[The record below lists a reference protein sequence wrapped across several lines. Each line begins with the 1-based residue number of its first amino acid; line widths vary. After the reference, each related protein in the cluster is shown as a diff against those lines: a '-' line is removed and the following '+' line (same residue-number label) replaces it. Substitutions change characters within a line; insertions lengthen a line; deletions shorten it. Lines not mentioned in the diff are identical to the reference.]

1 MKRILAFGAIAALL
15 LTPELIKQKPA
26 LETFAANSPTYSS
39 SVPNKNITLKDNT
52 EEEIRSYYSSLNGLG
67 ALELRGTNLL
77 KNLKPI
83 LQNFT
88 YYSYDAVWKIYEIT
102 DREWALS
109 PATSDTYGSTSYDAS
124 TATYSTYSYGSSAS
138 NPGNDPYV
146 RTLYRNRDSNG
157 VTLEAARIKEWGKHD
172 GTDNATNR
180 EHVWCQS
187 RGFKA
192 SKGAEGPAGTD
203 VHHLISGD
211 AYVNQQ
217 PHNNTPYGFV
227 DRSKPLSIDSA
238 NAKSWLSGNIK
249 GAPVTK
255 HTGDQ
260 ASTVFEP
267 QDSDKG
273 DIARALFYMA
283 ACYNNFSGNETITQ
297 YNPNLI
303 LADYA
308 TSDGAAE
315 ASSASHAVAM
325 GTLSDLLSWHRMD
338 PVDEYEIHR
347 NNLIYNNYQH
357 NRNPFIDFPEWV
369 DFIWGTTTYDADAH
383 KTLTYTSTPT
393 GSANVATDTINGYND
408 PTDPSATITSIT
420 ISDATEKYFVGEA
433 YKFAGKITAHY
444 SDDTSKHITNVPSI
458 TTPDLSTAGNKNA
471 IITYKGMVA
480 NHSFQAIDAD
490 RIEVVTPKTDYQSS
504 EALVKPVVYAYAGEY
519 RRDVTASC
527 SFEGYDP
534 SKSGTQTVTVSLGA
548 KTQTYQ
554 VTVGGGSTPSPEE
567 KTPIPL
573 WVIIVVV
580 AAVVLVI
587 LVIFAVASKKTK
599 KKAVK
604 ALKKAA
610 KGSSKKSSSSSK
622 KKK

>member
-52 EEEIRSYYSSLNGLG
+52 EEEIRSYYSSLNSLG

-102 DREWALS
+102 DREWTLS

-347 NNLIYNNYQH
+347 NNLVYNNYQH

-408 PTDPSATITSIT
+408 STDPSATITSIT
-420 ISDATEKYFVGEA
+420 ISDATEKYFVGET
-433 YKFAGKITAHY
+433 YKFEGKITAHY
-444 SDDTSKHITNVPSI
+444 SDDTSKDITNVASI

-471 IITYKGMVA
+471 IITYKGIVA
-480 NHSFQAIDAD
+480 IHSFQAIEAD
-490 RIEVVTPKTDYQSS
+490 RIEVVSPKTEYSQGDAY
-504 EALVKPVVYAYAGEY
+504 ATPTVYAYSGDY
-519 RRDVTASC
+519 KRDVSKYC
-527 SFEGYDP
+527 SFAGYDQA
-534 SKSGTQTVTVSLGA
+534 KSGEQTVTVSFGA
-548 KTQTYQ
+548 TQQSYK
-554 VTVGGGSTPSPEE
+554 VTVKSSSFIDNL
-567 KTPIPL
+567 PIPL
-573 WVIIVVV
+573 WAIIVIGV
-580 AAVVLVI
+580 VVLI
-587 LVIFAVASKKTK
+587 LLILFLVFASKKTK
-599 KKAVK
+599 KKALK
-604 ALKKAA
+604 AVKKAA